1 LLFFGTTWAPA
12 FAGATAK
19 EIMRKVKKEV
29 IDVPGVSRH
38 LKKEGIPLNPVIRAG
53 NFVFVSGLT
62 PMDRRTGKIPLVT
75 VDKQA
80 RMVLENMKVCLK
92 AAGSSFDNVVK
103 CTVYITNTAYFD
115 EVNKVYRKYFKR
127 NQPARVFCVVG
138 SWPKKFDVEI
148 DCIAVVDET

>member
-1 LLFFGTTWAPA
+1 
-12 FAGATAK
+12 
-19 EIMRKVKKEV
+19 MRKIKKEV
-29 IDVPGVSRH
+29 IDVPGVSVH

-75 VDKQA
+75 VEKQTKQ
-80 RMVLENMKVCLK
+80 VLDNMKVCLE
-92 AAGSSFDNVVK
+92 AAGSSLENVVK

-115 EVNKVYRKYFKR
+115 EVNKVYRKYFR
-127 NQPARVFCVVG
+127 RDQPARVFCVVG

-148 DCIAVVDET
+148 DAIAIVNDD

>member
-1 LLFFGTTWAPA
+1 M
-12 FAGATAK
+12 K
-19 EIMRKVKKEV
+19 KIRKEV
-29 IDVPGVSRH
+29 IDVPGVSWH

-62 PMDRRTGKIPLVT
+62 PTNPRTGKIALMT
-75 VDKQA
+75 VDQQT
-80 RMVLENMKVCLK
+80 RMVLENMKACLK
-92 AAGSSFDNVVK
+92 AAGSSFDNVLK

-148 DCIAVVDET
+148 DAIALVDEP

>member
-1 LLFFGTTWAPA
+1 M
-12 FAGATAK
+12 K
-19 EIMRKVKKEV
+19 KIRKEV

-80 RMVLENMKVCLK
+80 KMVLENMKVCLK
-92 AAGSSFDNVVK
+92 AAGSSLDNVVK
-103 CTVYITNTAYFD
+103 CTVYITNSAYFD
-115 EVNKVYRKYFKR
+115 EVNKVYRKYFR
-127 NQPARVFCVVG
+127 REPAGARVLRGRLVAEEVRRRDRRHRHRQRLNSG
-138 SWPKKFDVEI
+138 TEPR
-148 DCIAVVDET
+148 TP

>member
-1 LLFFGTTWAPA
+1 
-12 FAGATAK
+12 
-19 EIMRKVKKEV
+19 MRKVKKEV
-29 IDVPGVSRH
+29 IDVPGVSWH

-62 PMDRRTGKIPLVT
+62 PTNPRTGKIALMT
-75 VDKQA
+75 VDQQT
-80 RMVLENMKVCLK
+80 RMVLENMKACLK
-92 AAGSSFDNVVK
+92 AAGSSFDNVLK

-115 EVNKVYRKYFKR
+115 EVNKVYRKYFRK

-148 DCIAVVDET
+148 DAIALVDEP

>member
-1 LLFFGTTWAPA
+1 M
-12 FAGATAK
+12 K
-19 EIMRKVKKEV
+19 KIRKEV
-29 IDVPGVSRH
+29 IDVPGVSWH

-62 PMDRRTGKIPLVT
+62 PTNPRTGKIALMT
-75 VDKQA
+75 VDQQT
-80 RMVLENMKVCLK
+80 RMVLENMKACLK
-92 AAGSSFDNVVK
+92 AAGSSFDNVLK

-115 EVNKVYRKYFKR
+115 EVNKVYRKYFRR

-148 DCIAVVDET
+148 DCIALVDE

>member
-1 LLFFGTTWAPA
+1 M
-12 FAGATAK
+12 K
-19 EIMRKVKKEV
+19 KIRKEV

-92 AAGSSFDNVVK
+92 AAGSSFDNVVMMR
-103 CTVYITNTAYFD
+103 VYLADLADFAEMN
-115 EVNKVYRKYFKR
+115 EVYSTYVRPPF
-127 NQPARVFCVVG
+127 PARTTVG
-138 SWPKKFDVEI
+138 AALLGGMLVEI
-148 DCIAVVDET
+148 DALAVIE